1 MLSLGAELF
10 DALGVMAETLHT
22 GGNSM
27 DATAEQIEAKRIEL
41 LNMRDRL
48 FRGIDEWR
56 ALNGWPEFHTGIEG
70 SLALVNIVGSVIHL
84 LRDGL
89 PKGRQEKHVRQFWKS
104 LEWAGRNFGFEVH
117 PTRTNPVEMKA
128 LSEATEG

>member
-1 MLSLGAELF
+1 
-10 DALGVMAETLHT
+10 
-22 GGNSM
+22 M
-27 DATAEQIEAKRIEL
+27 DTTEEQIEAARIEL

-48 FRGIDEWR
+48 FRGIDDWR
-56 ALNGWPEFHTGIEG
+56 VLNELPEFHMGIEG
-70 SLALVNIVGSVIHL
+70 ALALVNIVGSVIHL

-89 PKGRQEKHVRQFWKS
+89 PEERQEKHVRQFWKS

-128 LSEATEG
+128 LSEAT